1 MADYNASDIRKKA
14 AEKALDKWEPDTS
27 VTNEEAMRDPDNMP
41 GKVKVLADE
50 VEVASSPIGGEN
62 AADAYQTALKMQDSA
77 WEQADTEQDK
87 YWQQNRDTGLLLK
100 KYFGDIGF
108 LGSSTVS
115 NAGVSESLLQLGND
129 GLITL
134 SPEFKSQLE
143 KAVSSW
149 DEVSE
154 QEPQLRRLP
163 KQGVWRETPKETPLR
178 DEADSL
184 GRTAEDIKSL
194 LGDKK

>member
-1 MADYNASDIRKKA
+1 MANYNASDIRKKA
-14 AEKALDKWEPDTS
+14 AEKALDKWGPDTS

-41 GKVKVLADE
+41 GKVEVLADE

-62 AADAYQTALKMQDSA
+62 AADAYQTALKMQDSS

-87 YWQQNRDTGLLLK
+87 YWQPNRDMGLLLK
-100 KYFGDIGF
+100 KYFGDIGL

-129 GLITL
+129 GLITF

-149 DEVSE
+149 DEAN
-154 QEPQLRRLP
+154 QEYIPRRLP
-163 KQGVWRETPKETPLR
+163 QHGVWGEAPKETLLR
-178 DEADSL
+178 DEADSF